1 MESSD
6 STMAKLNKGKVK
18 DLITKKKQGFSTRY
32 VANKAGVGERRVQQ
46 LYKYYLETNSMPE
59 LKKTRRPRTFLSDGQ
74 KRIIEDVYSRHKVGA
89 RLLKLVLDQE
99 IPNNRIAKNKIYEY
113 LKHKGYSKP
122 DKNKQKQRKRT
133 RYERKH
139 SGSLGHMDTHFCK
152 WNPNIKLIAF
162 MDDASRKV
170 LAAHEGGNSN
180 AEISIKVAKEAIK
193 EAWKYRVLIKQ
204 INTDR
209 GTEFFAAEKGKK
221 QHKIHEFIR
230 FLETQGIKHIPS
242 RIKNPQ
248 TNGKLERWHQE
259 YEKHRPSFSSLSA
272 FIEWCNNRIHG
283 ELRNTPN
290 KAFLNK
296 LPPESLIGMLFQEDN
311 NETKK

>member
-1 MESSD
+1 
-6 STMAKLNKGKVK
+6 MAKLNKSKVK
-18 DLITKKKQGFSTRY
+18 ELVTKRKQGFSTSY
-32 VANKAGVGERRVQQ
+32 VANKIGISKRRVQQ
-46 LYKYYLETNSMPE
+46 LYKRYLITKVMPE
-59 LKKTRRPRTFLSDGQ
+59 LNKNRRPKTFLSEEQ
-74 KRIIEDVYSRHKVGA
+74 KRIIEDAYFRHKVSA
-89 RLLKLVLDQE
+89 KLLKVALDQE
-99 IPNNRIAKNKIYEY
+99 IPDNRIAKNKIYEY

-122 DKNKQKQRKRT
+122 DKKKQKQRRRT

-152 WNPNIKLIAF
+152 WNPNLKLITF
-162 MDDASRKV
+162 MDDASRKI
-170 LAAHEGGNSN
+170 LAAYEGSNSN
-180 AEISIKVAKEAIK
+180 ADLSIKVTKEAIK
-193 EAWKYRVLIKQ
+193 EAWKYRLLIKQ

-221 QHKIHEFIR
+221 KHKVHEFIR

-242 RIKNPQ
+242 RVKNPQ

-259 YEKHRPSFSSLSA
+259 YEKHRPSFCSLNE

-283 ELRNTPN
+283 ELRSTPN

-296 LPPESLIGMLFQEDN
+296 LPPESLIGMLFKEDN
-311 NETKK
+311 DKAKE

>member
-6 STMAKLNKGKVK
+6 STMAKLNKSKVK
-18 DLITKKKQGFSTRY
+18 DLIAKKKQGFSTRY
-32 VANKAGVGERRVQQ
+32 ISNKVGITERRVQQ
-46 LYKYYLETNSMPE
+46 LYKQYLETNLMPE
-59 LKKTRRPRTFLSDGQ
+59 LNKSRRPKTFLSEEQ
-74 KRIIEDVYSRHKVGA
+74 KRIVEEAYLRHKVGA

-99 IPNNRIAKNKIYEY
+99 IPGNRIAKNKIYEY

-152 WNPNIKLIAF
+152 WNPNLKLITF
-162 MDDASRKV
+162 MDDASRKI
-170 LAAHEGGNSN
+170 LAAYEGSNSN
-180 AEISIKVAKEAIK
+180 TELSIKVAKDAIK
-193 EAWKYRVLIKQ
+193 EAWRYRLLIKQ

-230 FLETQGIKHIPS
+230 FLESQNIKHIPS
-242 RIKNPQ
+242 RVKNPQ

-259 YEKHRPSFSSLSA
+259 YEKHRPSFSNLKE

-283 ELRNTPN
+283 ELRSTPN
-290 KAFLNK
+290 KAFINK
-296 LPPESLIGMLFQEDN
+296 LPSESLIGLLFKENN